1 MRKKIFLLS
10 LALMLSL
17 GVFSQ
22 VRVNR
27 DYGTEN
33 NSSRNESRLE
43 KKHESTLAIKYG
55 VKTGVNMSSMSN
67 DMSFDPGF
75 SMGMGFRVGALVN
88 LHWGKRTANSLNGTG
103 LWGLQPE
110 IIYSNQ
116 VVKSDGGNVKMN
128 YVQVPIMLKI
138 YPISALSFEIGPE
151 FSYLLSTSP
160 DVMAADGAELSV
172 GDCKGLMMGAG
183 AGIAYELDFGLAIG
197 ARYSLGFTDMA
208 KNLKW
213 KNNGNIQVTI
223 GWLF

>member
-1 MRKKIFLLS
+1 MTKKIFLLS
-10 LALMLSL
+10 LALVLSL

-33 NSSRNESRLE
+33 TSRNESRFE

-55 VKTGVNMSSMSN
+55 VKAGLNMSTMSN
-67 DMSFDPGF
+67 DMSFDPNF

-103 LWGLQPE
+103 LWGVQPE
-110 IIYSNQ
+110 IVYSNQ
-116 VVKSDGGNVKMN
+116 VVKSDGGDVKMN
-128 YVQVPIMLKI
+128 YIQVPIMLKV
-138 YPISALSFEIGPE
+138 YPTSALSFEVGPE

-160 DVMAADGAELSV
+160 DTMAADGAEMKV
-172 GDCKGLMMGAG
+172 GDCKGLIMGVGVG
-183 AGIAYELDFGLAIG
+183 ATYELDFGLVIG
-197 ARYSLGFTDMA
+197 ARYSLGLTDMA

-213 KNNGNIQVTI
+213 KNSGNIQVAL

>member
-1 MRKKIFLLS
+1 MTKKIFLLS
-10 LALMLSL
+10 LALVLSL

-33 NSSRNESRLE
+33 TSRNESRFE

-55 VKTGVNMSSMSN
+55 VKAGLNMSTMSN
-67 DMSFDPGF
+67 DMSFDPNF

-110 IIYSNQ
+110 IVYSNQ
-116 VVKSDGGNVKMN
+116 VVKSDGGDIKMN
-128 YVQVPIMLKI
+128 YIQVPIMLKV
-138 YPISALSFEIGPE
+138 YPTSALSFEVGPE

-160 DVMAADGAELSV
+160 DTMAADGAEMKI
-172 GDCKGLMMGAG
+172 GDCKGLIMGAG
-183 AGIAYELDFGLAIG
+183 VGAAYELDFGLVVG
-197 ARYSLGFTDMA
+197 ARYSLGLTDLA

-213 KNNGNIQVTI
+213 KNSGNIQVTV

>member
-1 MRKKIFLLS
+1 MTKKIFLLS
-10 LALMLSL
+10 LALVLSL

-33 NSSRNESRLE
+33 TSRNESRSR
-43 KKHESTLAIKYG
+43 KTHESTLAVKYG
-55 VKTGVNMSSMSN
+55 VKAGLNMSTMSN
-67 DMSFDPGF
+67 DMLFDPNF

-116 VVKSDGGNVKMN
+116 VVKSDGGDVKMN
-128 YVQVPIMLKI
+128 YVQVPIMLKV
-138 YPISALSFEIGPE
+138 YPTSALSFEIGPE

-160 DVMAADGAELSV
+160 DTMAADGAEVNV
-172 GDCKGLMMGAG
+172 GDCKGLIMGAG
-183 AGIAYELDFGLAIG
+183 VGAAYELDFGLVVG
-197 ARYSLGFTDMA
+197 ARYSLGFTDLA

-213 KNNGNIQVTI
+213 KNSGNIQVTI

>member
-1 MRKKIFLLS
+1 MTKKIFLMS
-10 LALMLSL
+10 LALVLSL
-17 GVFSQ
+17 GIFAQ

-33 NSSRNESRLE
+33 NGSRNESRSE

-55 VKTGVNMSSMSN
+55 VKAGLNMSTMSN
-67 DMSFDPGF
+67 DMAFDPGF
-75 SMGMGFRVGALVN
+75 SMGMGFRVGGLVN

-110 IIYSNQ
+110 IIFSNQ
-116 VVKSDGGNVKMN
+116 VVKSDGGDVKMN
-128 YVQVPIMLKI
+128 YIQVPIMLKI
-138 YPISALSFEIGPE
+138 YPISALSFEVGPE

-160 DVMAADGAELSV
+160 DTMATDGAELNV
-172 GDCKGLMMGAG
+172 GDCKGLTMGAG
-183 AGIAYELDFGLAIG
+183 VGVAYELDFGLTIG
-197 ARYSLGFTDMA
+197 ARYSLGFTEMA

-213 KNNGNIQVTI
+213 KNSGNIQVTV

>member
-1 MRKKIFLLS
+1 MTKKIFLLS
-10 LALMLSL
+10 LALVLSL

-33 NSSRNESRLE
+33 TFRNESRLG
-43 KKHESTLAIKYG
+43 KMHESTLAVKYG
-55 VKTGVNMSSMSN
+55 VKAGLNMSTMSN
-67 DMSFDPGF
+67 DMLFDPNF
-75 SMGMGFRVGALVN
+75 SMGIGFRVGALVN

-103 LWGLQPE
+103 LWGVQPE

-116 VVKSDGGNVKMN
+116 VVKSDGGDVKMN
-128 YVQVPIMLKI
+128 YIQVPIMLKV
-138 YPISALSFEIGPE
+138 YPTSALSFEVGPE

-160 DVMAADGAELSV
+160 DTMAADGAEVNV
-172 GDCKGLMMGAG
+172 GDCKGLIMGAG
-183 AGIAYELDFGLAIG
+183 VGAAYELDFGLVVG
-197 ARYSLGFTDMA
+197 ARYSLGLTDLA

-213 KNNGNIQVTI
+213 KNSGNIQVTI

>member
-1 MRKKIFLLS
+1 MTKKIFLLS
-10 LALMLSL
+10 LALVLSL

-33 NSSRNESRLE
+33 TSRNESRFE

-55 VKTGVNMSSMSN
+55 VKAGLNMSTMSN
-67 DMSFDPGF
+67 DMSFDPNF

-103 LWGLQPE
+103 LWGVQPE
-110 IIYSNQ
+110 IVYSNQ
-116 VVKSDGGNVKMN
+116 VVKSDGGDIKMN
-128 YVQVPIMLKI
+128 YIQVPIMLKV
-138 YPISALSFEIGPE
+138 YPTSALSFEVGPE

-160 DVMAADGAELSV
+160 DTMAADGVEFTI
-172 GDCKGLMMGAG
+172 GDCKGLTMGASVG
-183 AGIAYELDFGLAIG
+183 VAYELDFGLAIG
-197 ARYSLGFTDMA
+197 VRYSLGFTDLA
-208 KNLKW
+208 KNLKL
-213 KNNGNIQVTI
+213 KNSNNIQVTV

>member
-1 MRKKIFLLS
+1 MTNKIFLLS
-10 LALMLSL
+10 LALVLSL
-17 GVFSQ
+17 GAFSQ

-33 NSSRNESRLE
+33 NSSRNESLSG
-43 KKHESTLAIKYG
+43 KKQESTLAIKYG
-55 VKTGVNMSSMSN
+55 VKAGLNMSTMSN

-110 IIYSNQ
+110 IIFSNQ
-116 VVKSDGGNVKMN
+116 VVKSDAGNIKMN
-128 YVQVPIMLKI
+128 YIQVPIMLKV
-138 YPISALSFEIGPE
+138 YPTSALSIEVGPE

-160 DVMAADGAELSV
+160 DTMAADGAEINV
-172 GDCKGLMMGAG
+172 GDCKGFNMGAG
-183 AGIAYELDFGLAIG
+183 IGAAYELDFGLAIG

-213 KNNGNIQVTI
+213 KNSGNIQVTV
-223 GWLF
+223 GWMF